1 MGSIAKI
8 KKAASPIVAVKTAT
22 SEPKPILPCIYC
34 VTTII
39 APPQPGK
46 APKKEAIGC
55 LILPQMENIDVPIES
70 FDNGRNNDII
80 KLVEKLPKKVY
91 SVVEAQYKKNED
103 PDNRRQQL
111 NTPNVS
117 YSESTVE
124 EDKDTHRLPSK

>member
-1 MGSIAKI
+1 MKYC
-8 KKAASPIVAVKTAT
+8 KRELYAVETGDY
-22 SEPKPILPCIYC
+22 I
-34 VTTII
+34 
-39 APPQPGK
+39 GK
-46 APKKEAIGC
+46 MFAVVDPKKEAIGC

-91 SVVEAQYKKNED
+91 SVVEAQYKKNEN

-117 YSESTVE
+117 YSESSVE
-124 EDKDTHRLPSK
+124 EDKDTHGLPSK

>member
-1 MGSIAKI
+1 MKYC
-8 KKAASPIVAVKTAT
+8 KRELYAVETGG
-22 SEPKPILPCIYC
+22 Y
-34 VTTII
+34 V
-39 APPQPGK
+39 GK
-46 APKKEAIGC
+46 MFAVVDPKKEAIGC

-91 SVVEAQYKKNED
+91 SVVEAQYKKNEN

-117 YSESTVE
+117 YSESSVE
-124 EDKDTHRLPSK
+124 EDKDTHGLPSK

>member
-1 MGSIAKI
+1 MKYCKRQVYAIETGDYVGKMF
-8 KKAASPIVAVKTAT
+8 AVVD
-22 SEPKPILPCIYC
+22 L
-34 VTTII
+34 
-39 APPQPGK
+39 
-46 APKKEAIGC
+46 KKEAIGC

-91 SVVEAQYKKNED
+91 SVVEAQYKENENS
-103 PDNRRQQL
+103 DNRRQQL

-124 EDKDTHRLPSK
+124 EDEDTHRLPSK

>member
-1 MGSIAKI
+1 MKYC
-8 KKAASPIVAVKTAT
+8 KREVYAVETGD
-22 SEPKPILPCIYC
+22 Y
-34 VTTII
+34 V
-39 APPQPGK
+39 GK
-46 APKKEAIGC
+46 MFAVVDPKKEAIGC

-91 SVVEAQYKKNED
+91 SVVEAQYKKNEN

-117 YSESTVE
+117 YSEATVKE
-124 EDKDTHRLPSK
+124 NAD

>member
-1 MGSIAKI
+1 MKYCKRQVYAIETGDYVGKMF
-8 KKAASPIVAVKTAT
+8 AV
-22 SEPKPILPCIYC
+22 
-34 VTTII
+34 VD
-39 APPQPGK
+39 
-46 APKKEAIGC
+46 PKKEAIGC

-117 YSESTVE
+117 YGESSVE
-124 EDKDTHRLPSK
+124 EDTDTHELPSK

>member
-1 MGSIAKI
+1 MKYCKRQVYAIETGDYVGKMF
-8 KKAASPIVAVKTAT
+8 AV
-22 SEPKPILPCIYC
+22 
-34 VTTII
+34 VD
-39 APPQPGK
+39 
-46 APKKEAIGC
+46 PKKEAIGC

-103 PDNRRQQL
+103 PDNRRKQL

-117 YSESTVE
+117 YSEGTVE
-124 EDKDTHRLPSK
+124 KDESPLGLPGK